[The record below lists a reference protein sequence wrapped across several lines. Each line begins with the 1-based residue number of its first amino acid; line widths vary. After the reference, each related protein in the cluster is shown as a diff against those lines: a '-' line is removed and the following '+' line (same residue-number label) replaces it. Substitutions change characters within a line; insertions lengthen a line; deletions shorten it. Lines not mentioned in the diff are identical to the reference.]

1 MKANATINL
10 NVPAATKGRWV
21 RASRA
26 AGMRLTDFIVDAV
39 EAYMQQ
45 QLTKFAIPDDVSFS
59 DLHLSRDPDGGISL
73 DWAPIERICDASGLS
88 IDLFR
93 SGPEDNLAALVTRWY
108 TVHRQNGGASDA
120 VADDLFTEA
129 LIEGAAGQHVS
140 HAPGRA

>member
-10 NVPAATKGRWV
+10 SVPAATKGRWV

-26 AGMRLTDFIVDAV
+26 ADMRLTDFIVDAV

-45 QLTKFAIPDDVSFS
+45 QLTKVVIPDDVSFS
-59 DLHLSRDPDGGISL
+59 DLHLARDPDGGISL
-73 DWAPIERICDASGLS
+73 DWAPIERICEASGLS

-108 TVHRQNGGASDA
+108 TAHRQNGGAADA

-140 HAPGRA
+140 HTPGRA